1 MNYRTII
8 FFMRNKDFNRG
19 IILTALGSFWWGV
32 IGVIYFEYV
41 SFVGHVE
48 VVLHRCIWTAFIL
61 IVTTFYFDKWNLFF
75 KTIRNYKML
84 ITLFFSGFLIFI
96 NWSVWI
102 YAVSNNQIIDAS
114 FGYFIMPILSVL
126 LGYIF
131 YKEKINKRRALSI
144 ILVLV
149 SILFLLI
156 VNFNSIP
163 WMGIIV
169 ALSWGFY
176 NLIRKKINV
185 DTDIGL
191 LIESLFILPFALF
204 SFFLIFQNNLNDFS
218 LSNPS
223 LMLLLMLAGPMTVIP
238 LFMYVRGVEL
248 CGLGPTG
255 MIFYITPTFQFLLG
269 FFCYNEPFSF
279 EKSLSFI
286 LIWIAVIIYLKDLY
300 ENN

>member
-1 MNYRTII
+1 MKNPN
-8 FFMRNKDFNRG
+8 FNKG
-19 IILTALGSFWWGV
+19 LTLTALGSFWWGV
-32 IGVIYFEYV
+32 IGVIYFKYI
-41 SFVGHVE
+41 SFVGPLE
-48 VVLHRCIWTAFIL
+48 VVIHRCVWTSVVLFIS
-61 IVTTFYFDKWNLFF
+61 TFYFSKWNIFF
-75 KTIRNYKML
+75 KIIADRKKL
-84 ITLFFSGFLIFI
+84 LCLFFSGMLIFI
-96 NWSVWI
+96 NWSTWI
-102 YAVSNNQIIDAS
+102 YAIASEKIIDAS
-114 FGYFIMPILSVL
+114 FGYFIMPILSVF

-131 YKEKINKRRALSI
+131 YNENINKKRVLSI
-144 ILVLV
+144 ILVLI
-149 SILFLLI
+149 SILFLLFMS
-156 VNFNSIP
+156 FNAIP
-163 WMGIIV
+163 WVGIIV

-176 NLIRKKINV
+176 NLLRKKINV

-218 LSNPS
+218 LTNPS

-269 FFCYNEPFSF
+269 FFYYNEPFSS